1 MYDRQDYDK
10 AVEVISK
17 GFLMD
22 TEKRTLTLTED
33 NIREVA
39 SSYHTLKPTNIKQAW
54 SKSWTQNKGC
64 TIS

>member
-22 TEKRTLTLTED
+22 INKRTLELID
-33 NIREVA
+33 SDIQEVA
-39 SSYHTLKPTNIKQAW
+39 SSYHTLKPTNLTQAW
-54 SKSWTQNKGC
+54 SK
-64 TIS
+64 

>member
-22 TEKRTLTLTED
+22 SEKRTLTLTEG

-39 SSYHTLKPTNIKQAW
+39 SSYHVLKPTNLTQAW
-54 SKSWTQNKGC
+54 SK
-64 TIS
+64 